1 MSPAFGAPSSG
12 PSGHLLPAG
21 EKREFVAPA
30 PFPIAVTIGG
40 RLGLEKG
47 GARRRLD
54 LFSPAGRRWRVAP
67 DEGVFRMAGDRPDI
81 TKRRPGKTDQA
92 RSLRQKE
99 TEAEFRLWSDLRNRQ
114 LNGYKFS
121 RQVPLG
127 VYVADFVC
135 REQHLVVEL
144 DGSQHA
150 QSIADERRTL
160 WLNDNG
166 YSVLR
171 FWNDEV
177 LKERRAVLET
187 ILAVL
192 ECRIVEVCET
202 IRFSP
207 AKGENR

>member
-1 MSPAFGAPSSG
+1 
-12 PSGHLLPAG
+12 
-21 EKREFVAPA
+21 
-30 PFPIAVTIGG
+30 
-40 RLGLEKG
+40 
-47 GARRRLD
+47 
-54 LFSPAGRRWRVAP
+54 
-67 DEGVFRMAGDRPDI
+67 MAGDRPDI

-92 RSLRQKE
+92 RSLRQNE

-127 VYVADFVC
+127 AYVADFVC
-135 REQHLVVEL
+135 RERQLIVEL

-150 QSIADERRTL
+150 ESIADDVRTH
-160 WLNDNG
+160 WLNDNR

-177 LKERRAVLET
+177 LRERRAVLET

-192 ECRIVEVCET
+192 EGLIVDECET

-207 AKGENR
+207 AKQENR

>member
-1 MSPAFGAPSSG
+1 
-12 PSGHLLPAG
+12 
-21 EKREFVAPA
+21 
-30 PFPIAVTIGG
+30 
-40 RLGLEKG
+40 
-47 GARRRLD
+47 
-54 LFSPAGRRWRVAP
+54 
-67 DEGVFRMAGDRPDI
+67 MAGGQPDI

-92 RSLRQKE
+92 RTLRQNE

-114 LNGYKFS
+114 LNGHKFS

-127 VYVADFVC
+127 AYVADFIC
-135 REQHLVVEL
+135 RERHLIVEL

-150 QSIADERRTL
+150 ESMADEVRTR

-192 ECRIVEVCET
+192 QGQIFSRCET
-202 IRFSP
+202 LRFSP
-207 AKGENR
+207 ADKGER